1 MKNNLFKILPCNL
14 LSSNIQKMY
23 VLCLV
28 IPTKV
33 DTSQVPLQNVNWT
46 PTVKAQI
53 NITSD
58 SEDSPVPTL
67 SASK

>member
-1 MKNNLFKILPCNL
+1 MKNNLFKILPCNF

-23 VLCLV
+23 ILCLV

-53 NITSD
+53 NITSH
-58 SEDSPVPTL
+58 SEESPVLTL
-67 SASK
+67 SVGK

>member
-1 MKNNLFKILPCNL
+1 M
-14 LSSNIQKMY
+14 
-23 VLCLV
+23 V

-33 DTSQVPLQNVNWT
+33 DTSQGPQQNVNWM
-46 PTVKAQI
+46 PTVKDQI

-67 SASK
+67 SVSK